1 MALARSG
8 VAVMQ
13 KLAML
18 LPLVSAVLMSS
29 PVRAEPVKGI
39 DGRTVEV
46 AVPKRVVAV
55 NSALVEIL
63 FALGKGDTVV
73 GTDVAGTYPPALEKI
88 AKVGHPYHPSV
99 EGIISLTPDVVVA
112 SEENMPSATA
122 EQLRS
127 AKLPVLVLENSSKDG
142 VEGLKRRISQL
153 ARLYQVPEAGQR
165 MIQDIDTRLGALQKK
180 IAAVKKK
187 PRILFLYA
195 HGPGEAFVYG
205 RDTGVHVL
213 IELAGGQNAADFTT
227 GTKVLTAEGMV
238 QASPDAIILLHRG
251 LKAVGGPEGVLKM
264 PGVALTPAGQQ
275 RKIFAVDDT
284 IRWVGPRFPQFADT
298 LFNDLHATPR
308 P

>member
-18 LPLVSAVLMSS
+18 LPLMSAVLMSS
-29 PVRAEPVKGI
+29 PVRAESLKGI
-39 DGRTVEV
+39 DGQTVAV

-112 SEENMPSATA
+112 SEE
-122 EQLRS
+122 
-127 AKLPVLVLENSSKDG
+127 G
-142 VEGLKRRISQL
+142 VEGLKRRISLL
-153 ARLYQVPEAGQR
+153 ARLYQIPEVGQR

-180 IAAVKKK
+180 IAAVKTK